1 MFVKDFCLD
10 YFWIMPKTPKYV
22 DSAKIPYI
30 TSKNLKN
37 GKIDYS
43 NCKYITEEAFKN
55 LTSKRYIQEEDFLIS
70 MIGTVGEVG
79 IVNKDDLPIYGQNM
93 YLLRPNYKMVDK
105 RYLYNFLTST
115 TVKTK
120 LLSILNGATQGYLR
134 DKDIT
139 ELNIINR
146 SLPEQRYIAK
156 QLDNIRNSISIK
168 KLVLFSLDELVKSRF
183 IEMFGEPLS
192 ESYTTP
198 LSQACIF
205 NPKKSEKKDWTD
217 ETIISFIPMPL
228 VSEHGE
234 INTGTLKTYKE
245 VKTGFTY
252 FREND
257 VLFAKIT
264 PCMEN
269 GKGAIAQNLKNGI
282 GFGSTEFHVLRPIE
296 GVSNPY
302 WIYYL
307 TAIDSFRIM
316 AEKKMTGSA
325 GQKRVPISF
334 FENMKVNLPPIE
346 LQNEFAEFVKLIDKS
361 KFVCHSKNFL
371 CDIFTFSSSTIAYPS
386 VVSIFVCPKRC

>member
-1 MFVKDFCLD
+1 MSILKIKDLTEQIRGVSYKPSD
-10 YFWIMPKTPKYV
+10 V
-22 DSAKIPYI
+22 V
-30 TSKNLKN
+30 TS
-37 GKIDYS
+37 D
-43 NCKYITEEAFKN
+43 
-55 LTSKRYIQEEDFLIS
+55 
-70 MIGTVGEVG
+70 IGLP
-79 IVNKDDLPIYGQNM
+79 ILRANNIKDNSLSFDDLVFIKPEKVSKKQLLQNGDIVICASSGSKELVGKAGVFCNNDT
-93 YLLRPNYKMVDK
+93 YSFGAFCKAVRVK
-105 RYLYNFLTST
+105 RIDGIDSDYVRLYFSSKYYRECIALSSKGSNINNI
-115 TVKTK
+115 KTEN
-120 LLSILNGATQGYLR
+120 IE
-134 DKDIT
+134 
-139 ELNIINR
+139 ELNINIPSIEEQNTAV
-146 SLPEQRYIAK
+146 SLLNALISAIDNKK
-156 QLDNIRNSISIK
+156 QE
-168 KLVLFSLDELVKSRF
+168 LFSLDELVKSRF

-217 ETIISFIPMPL
+217 ETLISFIPMPL

-234 INTGTLKTYKE
+234 INTETLKTYKE

-361 KFVCHSKNFL
+361 KFIVQQQIKDLQELLDSKMDEYF
-371 CDIFTFSSSTIAYPS
+371 
-386 VVSIFVCPKRC
+386 R

>member
-1 MFVKDFCLD
+1 MALQYGSRRIPRYLYYALKGNQEK
-10 YFWIMPKTPKYV
+10 IMALRSGAAMPNIKKE
-22 DSAKIPYI
+22 I
-30 TSKNLKN
+30 
-37 GKIDYS
+37 
-43 NCKYITEEAFKN
+43 FK
-55 LTSKRYIQEEDFLIS
+55 
-70 MIGTVGEVG
+70 
-79 IVNKDDLPIYGQNM
+79 NM
-93 YLLRPNYKMVDK
+93 YLSIDFNRNNQLSVVETLDTIQKAIN
-105 RYLYNFLTST
+105 N
-115 TVKTK
+115 KT
-120 LLSILNGATQGYLR
+120 
-134 DKDIT
+134 IT
-139 ELNIINR
+139 
-146 SLPEQRYIAK
+146 
-156 QLDNIRNSISIK
+156 
-168 KLVLFSLDELVKSRF
+168 LFSLDELVKSRF

-198 LSQACIF
+198 FSQACIF
-205 NPKKSEKKDWTD
+205 NPKKSEKKGWTD

-269 GKGAIAQNLKNGI
+269 GKGAIAKNLKNGI

-334 FENMKVNLPPIE
+334 FENIKVNLPPIE

-371 CDIFTFSSSTIAYPS
+371 CDILTFSSSTIAYPS